1 MLFRS
6 YVDMN
11 DFLNKTESRYKKLK
25 IQRFNKFQYKKI
37 IKQLS
42 IAMEKGSPVLP
53 FYCNNSF
60 DFNFFIK
67 VALSNKP
74 DVKLYKNGAFIY
86 NTKYPLFYDD
96 RVAKKYLRLADR
108 NLKRTHLRLIKNNF
122 N

>member
-1 MLFRS
+1 
-6 YVDMN
+6 MN

-60 DFNFFIK
+60 DFNHISL
-67 VALSNKP
+67 ARMDL
-74 DVKLYKNGAFIY
+74 
-86 NTKYPLFYDD
+86 PLDYQ
-96 RVAKKYLRLADR
+96 R
-108 NLKRTHLRLIKNNF
+108 NMMEI
-122 N
+122 